1 MSYKFHF
8 FLIVAFVLSLLSC
21 HKNDE
26 ITGVD
31 RAKALLGQWEYAAI
45 TTDRAVDINGD
56 GIVNIDLYN
65 TQEIRQCLKDNL
77 TFFTERGVGEK
88 GSYSLNENSLPCS
101 EDTEF
106 SNVEQDNYELVNNN
120 TVISF
125 DVRNEMRIVKM
136 TQNKLVVDT
145 DDVLGGESVIV
156 TITFIK

>member
-1 MSYKFHF
+1 M
-8 FLIVAFVLSLLSC
+8 IVAFVLSLLSC